1 MTNEQETRLNSYLSH
16 IQQLKEK
23 KPLNQITET
32 EVLQFFI
39 QTCINI
45 IDECPT
51 TEVSQMSIINLICMR
66 ASLHSDYEEIKK
78 RISAFLFSLNTYL
91 KENIKQNEEKNKIMQ
106 QEIFNAE
113 TILIK
118 IIQVVI
124 FYSGLFMDNL
134 LYGIARFKGAE
145 AELQLHELSQEI
157 ELGKDFWK
165 KFYNLFIQVPCTEIY
180 KNIIEEKQFTM
191 TRDQNFILVH
201 FPITQYLQ
209 SDATAGAL
217 SRIQNL
223 YLKTTN
229 ENGTKALQFL
239 RQFSTTVKKEKI
251 ETGEYENVFS
261 KILSMDI
268 LSKQIIKLF
277 QENQTPQN
285 AEELANILF
294 HLEQTQTIFFI
305 TKIIIDTI
313 WSELTTIFPYQQGE
327 MQRLRFLMLGL
338 NPEQAPNVW
347 PFLFLCELKEQIQN
361 KAGDN
366 GNKISLRQIQE
377 RKIPLPLLKEILQK
391 EPKKELQKQLI
402 TLQSGT
408 KTFLFR
414 PTKQEE
420 LETVLAQFVD
430 KNLKT
435 KILQAWKET
444 TAGFTLLLLI
454 NLKALARGTT
464 NLAQKVT
471 EVLTAFNLN
480 IKK

>member
-1 MTNEQETRLNSYLSH
+1 
-16 IQQLKEK
+16 
-23 KPLNQITET
+23 
-32 EVLQFFI
+32 
-39 QTCINI
+39 
-45 IDECPT
+45 
-51 TEVSQMSIINLICMR
+51 
-66 ASLHSDYEEIKK
+66 
-78 RISAFLFSLNTYL
+78 
-91 KENIKQNEEKNKIMQ
+91 
-106 QEIFNAE
+106 
-113 TILIK
+113 
-118 IIQVVI
+118 
-124 FYSGLFMDNL
+124 
-134 LYGIARFKGAE
+134 
-145 AELQLHELSQEI
+145 
-157 ELGKDFWK
+157 
-165 KFYNLFIQVPCTEIY
+165 
-180 KNIIEEKQFTM
+180 
-191 TRDQNFILVH
+191 
-201 FPITQYLQ
+201 
-209 SDATAGAL
+209 
-217 SRIQNL
+217 
-223 YLKTTN
+223 
-229 ENGTKALQFL
+229 
-239 RQFSTTVKKEKI
+239 
-251 ETGEYENVFS
+251 
-261 KILSMDI
+261 
-268 LSKQIIKLF
+268 
-277 QENQTPQN
+277 
-285 AEELANILF
+285 
-294 HLEQTQTIFFI
+294 
-305 TKIIIDTI
+305 
-313 WSELTTIFPYQQGE
+313 
-327 MQRLRFLMLGL
+327 MLGL